1 MSRDRDAGAPRQG
14 LEGGNR
20 WGWGL
25 APRWQFRGPSPAGGS
40 RGSGLEG
47 PLWAFG
53 PLRCDWGDPSCPAG
67 LEVAGL
73 EVVLAQLSTLQL
85 LCSPRPCLA
94 RWGPCVHWG
103 GCLAPTET
111 DRHTL
116 RSHPPPP
123 PPPRRL
129 AQRGPLWRHLG
140 VCLGLCPRALPRE
153 ECSRNDKAARG
164 LRDGPVQAPPAT
176 NSKTEAPSQEASCLK
191 SPRVRARVGRA
202 PAPALQ
208 GCLPSGFPRGVR
220 PQHWN
225 RTDQGASSASPS
237 GLSPPGPVEAPRV
250 GLSLPPQPPLLTSGD
265 IRGSVLWAGL
275 WVEGRAPASV
285 PAGWGLASQV
295 GRQRAQGGSP

>member
-1 MSRDRDAGAPRQG
+1 M
-14 LEGGNR
+14 
-20 WGWGL
+20 
-25 APRWQFRGPSPAGGS
+25 
-40 RGSGLEG
+40 
-47 PLWAFG
+47 FG
-53 PLRCDWGDPSCPAG
+53 PLRRDWGDPSCPAG
-67 LEVAGL
+67 LEVPL
-73 EVVLAQLSTLQL
+73 VQLSTPQL

-116 RSHPPPP
+116 RSPQLPPAPW
-123 PPPRRL
+123 RL
-129 AQRGPLWRHLG
+129 AQHGPLWRHPG

-176 NSKTEAPSQEASCLK
+176 NSETEAPSQEASCLK
-191 SPRVRARVGRA
+191 SPRVRARVGRD

-220 PQHWN
+220 PQHWH
-225 RTDQGASSASPS
+225 RMDQGVSSTSPS
-237 GLSPPGPVEAPRV
+237 GLSPPGLVEAPGM
-250 GLSLPPQPPLLTSGD
+250 GLSLPPQPPLLTS
-265 IRGSVLWAGL
+265 VTL
-275 WVEGRAPASV
+275 EGASCGRV
-285 PAGWGLASQV
+285 CGWKAEPLPLPRPGWGLASQV